1 MTLFDEITENNQPTI
16 FSFEYFMD
24 TIIQLKKL
32 LTGYV
37 EYEYVLQLITELG
50 EKLVHFYLLRMVEES
65 YKILDKR
72 KIELKDVFYAF
83 YKDNSLYVIKYLDLE

>member
-1 MTLFDEITENNQPTI
+1 MKAFSSSIRKISSTDTLFDEITENNQPTI

-37 EYEYVLQLITELG
+37 EYEYVLQL
-50 EKLVHFYLLRMVEES
+50 R
-65 YKILDKR
+65 ILNWQISCVKFVKMQR
-72 KIELKDVFYAF
+72 IYA
-83 YKDNSLYVIKYLDLE
+83 I